1 MAGIDV
7 LARAGKQRADPA
19 FWLLIGQLIMFTGV
33 AAVFPI
39 APLYVAHRGGN
50 SIAVAIFIA
59 GPLVANTLVQVPA
72 GRLCDR
78 WGRKPFLIGPR
89 LVYAF
94 LSLFL
99 FFNIGTL
106 AVLTAIRILM
116 GACAG
121 AYVPALRAALTDLSA
136 PEQRAQRFSQLQ
148 AYEMVGLLIG
158 PLIGGAAALWRDS
171 AVFGITGLS
180 MFIGLGSMLRVP
192 ETRAERSS
200 TVVRKERF
208 RWWRIRG
215 IVVPIAAL
223 FAVGTIWSMYDVVW
237 PQYLSARGYG
247 TLIIGV
253 SVSLFALP
261 ILVLARAGGRLA
273 DRADRRKLVTAGLV
287 SPTWDDGPTKGIVT
301 DSIVSFIVRAGNP
314 KHIKTWADLVK
325 PGVQV
330 ITPNQEQH
338 PARVFRQKDRR
349 LPRRIA
355 SSHDNSRTAAAEQRL
370 SRCRGVVN
378 SRPFKS
384 FEALN
389 IQPPIL
395 GTRRDE
401 KALGSE
407 GLASVR
413 IENRVPVFE

>member
-1 MAGIDV
+1 MTRIDV
-7 LARAGKQRADPA
+7 LARARKGRADPA
-19 FWLLIGQLIMFTGV
+19 FWLLIGQLVMFTGV

-50 SIAVAIFIA
+50 SIAVAVFIA

-89 LVYAF
+89 LIYAF

-99 FFNIGTL
+99 FFDIGTL
-106 AVLTAIRILM
+106 PVLTAIRILM

-136 PEQRAQRFSQLQ
+136 PDQRAQRFSQLQ
-148 AYEMVGLLIG
+148 AYEMVGLLVG

-180 MFIGLGSMLRVP
+180 MFIGLGPMLRVP
-192 ETRAERSS
+192 ETRAERTT
-200 TVVRKERF
+200 TVVKKERF
-208 RWWRIRG
+208 RWWRLRG

-237 PQYLSARGYG
+237 PQFLSARGYG
-247 TLIIGV
+247 PLIIGL

-273 DRADRRKLVTAGLV
+273 DRADRRKLVTAGLIV
-287 SPTWDDGPTKGIVT
+287 VAACAATYPFLQAFAVIMTVGTIEAVATVILEPSLFAVIGDSTPEANRGRAMGIGGLYQF
-301 DSIVSFIVRAGNP
+301 SGMAFG
-314 KHIKTWADLVK
+314 
-325 PGVQV
+325 
-330 ITPNQEQH
+330 
-338 PARVFRQKDRR
+338 
-349 LPRRIA
+349 
-355 SSHDNSRTAAAEQRL
+355 AAVL
-370 SRCRGVVN
+370 GSLYGVN
-378 SRPFKS
+378 SGLPFWCGGGILLGGALVCALWLPGRPPTS
-384 FEALN
+384 AHTP
-389 IQPPIL
+389 QPTAFQIL
-395 GTRRDE
+395 ERE
-401 KALGSE
+401 QA
-407 GLASVR
+407 
-413 IENRVPVFE
+413 